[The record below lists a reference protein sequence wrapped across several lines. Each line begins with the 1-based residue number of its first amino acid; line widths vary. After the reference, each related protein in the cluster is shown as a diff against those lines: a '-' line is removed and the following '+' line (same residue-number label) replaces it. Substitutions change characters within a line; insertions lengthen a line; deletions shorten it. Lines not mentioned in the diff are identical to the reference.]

1 MSIFDRKQPQQET
14 PQEAPQQDG
23 PTLTE
28 FNVLA
33 RLDRIEANQDLIM
46 QALDQIRSEATE
58 IAAATSK
65 DMLEV
70 VTAITTAFMTETI
83 EIKAGIEAI
92 VEVLSS
98 VNEPETPTNSARSKA
113 SANGPCAVK
122 DCKKFAEVVTSWKMD
137 ILTPAEDVS
146 VCEEH
151 AKMMAQQAFQAPK
164 TAKAAPERVAGE
176 RAPDDK
182 CEHGVDMGTD
192 YVWGQIHAHID
203 DNGKVIKHKV
213 PDRESFAREHDIG
226 EGAPDESVLTP
237 APLDDISAMIEA
249 AYKAKKPEID
259 AALDAK

>member
-14 PQEAPQQDG
+14 PQETPQDG

-28 FNVLA
+28 SDVLA

-46 QALDQIRSEATE
+46 QALVKVRGEAAD
-58 IAAATSK
+58 IAAATGNNL
-65 DMLEV
+65 LEV

-98 VNEPETPTNSARSKA
+98 AAAPEAAATSNAD
-113 SANGPCAVK
+113 GPCNVK
-122 DCKKFAEVVTSWKMD
+122 GCKKPAEVVTSWKMD

-151 AKMMAQQAFQAPK
+151 AQMMAQQAFQAPK
-164 TAKAAPERVAGE
+164 TAKAAPQRVAGQ

-182 CEHGVDMGTD
+182 CEHGIDMGDD

-259 AALDAK
+259 AALDAKK